1 MKIELK
7 YQILIIFNTLLFL
20 CYKFILHKT
29 SIKGNYDKWKEFY
42 EKYNTPPF
50 GYIDNLLPFTSDD
63 LFFKISNF
71 ATKLSYFIF
80 NTGYNIDEYE
90 EDDFH
95 PDLINNKDNI
105 ENNSNISKYEMNDFD
120 TMYDNYFNYSIKEIN
135 ILEDA
140 VYNENVVNIKPILE
154 NGFDKNKIIILF
166 IFFIQQFRIF
176 QNLERNFDL
185 NKIYYLQKNKTSIEQ
200 LELYYENLFNYEE
213 NLELISLSQQF
224 IEYHKDF
231 GFFNLNTLKKEKS
244 PKITKTEKTM
254 FDIFM
259 RLRHLNKNEYRN
271 LKDTELGYFLCL
283 FERTVKSIN
292 YLGMAN
298 SLYKK
303 VLPHFNKDIITLRL
317 VFICIGIFFNGI
329 LMTNCFDDEEN
340 NKRKKKYK

>member
-42 EKYNTPPF
+42 EKYNAPPF

-200 LELYYENLFNYEE
+200 LELYYENLFNYED

-231 GFFNLNTLKKEKS
+231 GFFNLSSLKIEKS

-303 VLPHFNKDIITLRL
+303 VVPHFNKDIITLRL